1 MARMGAAIGLGAAAA
16 AAAGAAAAGVAADRA
31 AAGRRRLRVLDP
43 EDGFAH
49 RADVELKVIATDGLN
64 LHVEIDTP
72 ADLDPALPTI
82 VMSHGFCL
90 SLRGWVLQRRAFVQ
104 AGYRVVL
111 WDQRSHGQSQMSDL
125 ENCTIEQL
133 AHDLRAV
140 IDAACPEG
148 PLVLV
153 GHSMG
158 GMTTM
163 ALARHHADVVRE
175 RVLAVA
181 FIATA
186 AGGDGLTDLGMGPLV
201 GRAIGQAGPHV
212 LSRLAPHQRWLAPV
226 RRFGRNIE
234 DSIVER
240 FSFDSPVGESTVSF
254 AADLILATPFEVM
267 AAFLPAIRTHDEFE
281 SLAALVDKEVLVVN
295 GAGDLLTPPARSEEI
310 VERLPGAEH
319 VVVEDSGHLIMLEHP
334 EVITGQILALV
345 HRAETEA
352 AAGVGA
358 GVKPRVRRTVIDVAK
373 GRLVRRALAKPRSGA
388 QPGATTKGRATAQT
402 MASTQTKPATRS
414 RTPAPGKAPGQSR
427 ASS

>member
-1 MARMGAAIGLGAAAA
+1 MARVGAAIGIGAAAA

-31 AAGRRRLRVLDP
+31 AVARRRLGALDP
-43 EDGFAH
+43 DHGFGH
-49 RADVELKVIATDGLN
+49 VADAELKVIATDGLN
-64 LHVEIDTP
+64 LHVEVDTP
-72 ADLDPALPTI
+72 DDLDPTLPTI
-82 VMSHGFCL
+82 VLSHGFTL

-111 WDQRSHGQSQMSDL
+111 WDQRSHGKSEMSDL
-125 ENCTIEQL
+125 EHSTIEQL

-140 IDAACPEG
+140 IDATCPEG

-163 ALARHHADVVRE
+163 ALARHHADLVRE
-175 RVLAVA
+175 RVMAVA
-181 FIATA
+181 FMSTS

-201 GRAIGQAGPHV
+201 GRAIGQAGPRV
-212 LSRLAPHQRWLAPV
+212 LSRLAPHQKWLAPV

-234 DSIVER
+234 DAIVDR
-240 FSFDSPVGESTVSF
+240 FSFDSPVSESTVRF

-267 AAFLPAIRTHDEFE
+267 AAFLPAIGAHDEFD

-295 GAGDLLTPPARSEEI
+295 GAGDLLTPVVHSEEI

-319 VVVEDSGHLIMLEHP
+319 VIVQDSGHLIMLEHP
-334 EVITGQILALV
+334 EIVTAQVLALI
-345 HRAETEA
+345 HRAEADA

-358 GVKPRVRRTVIDVAK
+358 SARPRVRRTVIDIAK
-373 GRLVRRALAKPRSGA
+373 GRLVRRAQAKPKGSPTSGA
-388 QPGATTKGRATAQT
+388 NKGQTKGAAKSQTKGTAGKRTTKNL
-402 MASTQTKPATRS
+402 
-414 RTPAPGKAPGQSR
+414 SR
-427 ASS
+427 ANS